1 MEPNITRFQCV
12 VKLLARLKMLN
23 EYTRGGQ
30 AIPASSP
37 TARRFRMSRTG
48 RTREIASFASYGRGD
63 HWNGVGRVCNCVQQ
77 GTPPKRPRRE
87 IGIDEKKR
95 CGDVSQREFH
105 YIRTIYIRIY

>member
-63 HWNGVGRVCNCVQQ
+63 QGACTGAFRETRPPGWSWESGCADTKEVRVLPQLL
-77 GTPPKRPRRE
+77 
-87 IGIDEKKR
+87 
-95 CGDVSQREFH
+95 
-105 YIRTIYIRIY
+105 